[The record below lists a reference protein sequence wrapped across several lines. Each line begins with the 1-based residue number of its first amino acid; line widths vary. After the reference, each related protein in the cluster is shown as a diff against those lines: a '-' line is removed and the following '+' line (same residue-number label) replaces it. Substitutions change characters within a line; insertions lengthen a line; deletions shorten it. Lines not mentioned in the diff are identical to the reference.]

1 MEQIKALFLLQPV
14 IGILFKLL
22 HFQQQTYFSTK
33 WSRLMYVY
41 LLLLVSLS
49 YSVPNIAHNAEF
61 TGKKKSVN
69 DQKQQIFTSF

>member
-33 WSRLMYVY
+33 WSHVRLSSSSCVPVLQCAKQT
-41 LLLLVSLS
+41 LLTMLNLQ
-49 YSVPNIAHNAEF
+49 E
-61 TGKKKSVN
+61 KKSVN
-69 DQKQQIFTSF
+69 NQKQQIFTTF